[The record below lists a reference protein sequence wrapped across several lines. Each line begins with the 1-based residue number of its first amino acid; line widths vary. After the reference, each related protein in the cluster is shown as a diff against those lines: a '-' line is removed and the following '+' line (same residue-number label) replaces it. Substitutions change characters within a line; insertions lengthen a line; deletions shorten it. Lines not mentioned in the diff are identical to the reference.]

1 MKFTR
6 LKIMEAGLTANSR
19 MDEKDGK
26 FYPIFVTEQALESL
40 ANAGNIKPVHCR
52 KTHNGADMLDG
63 YLGKFDNFVHEGN
76 AVYADLTISPA
87 METAYPQE
95 VKFIAA
101 MIEKEPEMLGVSV
114 VQYDSY
120 ELDTEANTFN
130 MVGVNELYSCDLVGL
145 PAATTSLF
153 NNQLIKKTMNKFFSA
168 FASAFKPAT
177 KFATNTV
184 DLLDGGTITIE
195 SVGEELAVG
204 DKVYDADGNTA
215 EDGDYKVK
223 DGDNAAVLVVE
234 GGVVKEM
241 KEVEPETEPEK
252 EPETEPEPEKET
264 KEVPEEFA
272 AQIEAAN
279 ARITALETQI
289 ADMVSKFN
297 KTTGKP
303 TAAGKQPDTFGKEKK
318 AETKLSKDKV
328 AEAAAKFYK

>member
-19 MDEKDGK
+19 IDEKDGK

-52 KTHNGADMLDG
+52 KTHNGQDMLDG

-168 FASAFKPAT
+168 FASVFKPAT

-195 SVGEELAVG
+195 SAGEELAVG

-215 EDGDYKVK
+215 GDGDYKVK

-241 KEVEPETEPEK
+241 KEVKPETEPEK
-252 EPETEPEPEKET
+252 EPETEPEPET

-279 ARITALETQI
+279 ARITALETQL

>member
-1 MKFTR
+1 
-6 LKIMEAGLTANSR
+6 
-19 MDEKDGK
+19 
-26 FYPIFVTEQALESL
+26 
-40 ANAGNIKPVHCR
+40 
-52 KTHNGADMLDG
+52 
-63 YLGKFDNFVHEGN
+63 
-76 AVYADLTISPA
+76 
-87 METAYPQE
+87 
-95 VKFIAA
+95 
-101 MIEKEPEMLGVSV
+101 
-114 VQYDSY
+114 
-120 ELDTEANTFN
+120 
-130 MVGVNELYSCDLVGL
+130 
-145 PAATTSLF
+145 
-153 NNQLIKKTMNKFFSA
+153 MNKFFSA
-168 FASAFKPAT
+168 FASVFKPAT

-241 KEVEPETEPEK
+241 KEVEPETET
-252 EPETEPEPEKET
+252 ETDPEKET

-289 ADMVSKFN
+289 AEMVSKFN
-297 KTTGKP
+297 KATGKP

>member
-168 FASAFKPAT
+168 FASVFKPAT

-184 DLLDGGTITIE
+184 DLWAGGTITIE
-195 SVGEELAVG
+195 SAGEELAVG
-204 DKVYDADGNTA
+204 DKVYDTDGNTA

-241 KEVEPETEPEK
+241 KEVKPETEPEK
-252 EPETEPEPEKET
+252 EPETEPDPET

-272 AQIEAAN
+272 AQIKAAN
-279 ARITALETQI
+279 ARITALETQLSE
-289 ADMVSKFN
+289 MVSKFN

>member
-6 LKIMEAGLTANSR
+6 LKIMEAGITTNSR

-52 KTHNGADMLDG
+52 KTHNGQDMLDG

-168 FASAFKPAT
+168 FASVFKPAT

-184 DLLDGGTITIE
+184 DLWNGGTITIE
-195 SVGEELAVG
+195 SAGDKLAVG
-204 DKVYDADGNTA
+204 DKVFNSEGNAA

-241 KEVEPETEPEK
+241 KEVEPEK
-252 EPETEPEPEKET
+252 EPEKET
-264 KEVPEEFA
+264 KAVPEEFA

-279 ARITALETQI
+279 ARITALETQL

>member
-1 MKFTR
+1 
-6 LKIMEAGLTANSR
+6 MEAGLTSNSR

-52 KTHNGADMLDG
+52 KTHNGQDMLDG

-114 VQYDSY
+114 VQYDNY
-120 ELDTEANTFN
+120 ELDTETNTFN

-153 NNQLIKKTMNKFFSA
+153 NNQLITKTMNKFFSA
-168 FASAFKPAT
+168 FASVFKPAS

-184 DLLDGGTITIE
+184 DLWDGGTITIE
-195 SVGEELAVG
+195 SAGDKLAVG
-204 DKVYDADGNTA
+204 DKVFNSEGNVA
-215 EDGDYKVK
+215 EDGEYKVR
-223 DGDNAAVLVVE
+223 DGEDVAILVVE

-241 KEVEPETEPEK
+241 KEIHYDEDEKEETDVFAEGETKEEPETK
-252 EPETEPEPEKET
+252 A
-264 KEVPEEFA
+264 VPEEFA

-289 ADMVSKFN
+289 AEMVSKFN
-297 KTTGKP
+297 KSTGRP

>member
-6 LKIMEAGLTANSR
+6 LKIMEEGLTTNFQKN
-19 MDEKDGK
+19 EKDGEY
-26 FYPIFVTEQALESL
+26 YPLFVTEQALESL
-40 ANAGNIKPVHCR
+40 AKVGNIKPVHCR
-52 KTHNGADMLDG
+52 KTHDGADMLDG
-63 YLGKFDNFVHEGN
+63 YIGKFDNFVHEGN

-95 VKFIAA
+95 VKFIAT

-114 VQYDSY
+114 VQYDRY
-120 ELDTEANTFN
+120 EFDTKTNMFN
-130 MVGVNELYSCDLVGL
+130 MVSVDELFSCDLVGL

-168 FASAFKPAT
+168 FASVFKPAT

-184 DLLDGGTITIE
+184 DLWDGGTITIE
-195 SVGEELAVG
+195 SAGEELAVG
-204 DKVYDADGNTA
+204 DKVFDADGNTA
-215 EDGDYKVK
+215 KDGNYKVK
-223 DGDNAAVLVVE
+223 DGDNTAILVVE

-241 KEVEPETEPEK
+241 IEADKPEK
-252 EPETEPEPEKET
+252 EPEKKPDPET
-264 KEVPEEFA
+264 KAVPEEFA

-279 ARITALETQI
+279 ARITALETQL

-303 TAAGKQPDTFGKEKK
+303 TAAGKQPGTFGEEKK

>member
-1 MKFTR
+1 
-6 LKIMEAGLTANSR
+6 MEAGLTANSR

-26 FYPIFVTEQALESL
+26 YYPIFVTEQALESL

-52 KTHNGADMLDG
+52 KTHNGQDMLDG

-168 FASAFKPAT
+168 FASVFKPAT

-195 SVGEELAVG
+195 SAGEELAVG

-252 EPETEPEPEKET
+252 EPEKET

-279 ARITALETQI
+279 ARITALETQL

>member
-52 KTHNGADMLDG
+52 KTHNGPDMLDG

-168 FASAFKPAT
+168 FASVFKPAT

-184 DLLDGGTITIE
+184 DLWDGGTITIE
-195 SVGEELAVG
+195 SAGEELAAG

-215 EDGDYKVK
+215 EDGEYKVK

-252 EPETEPEPEKET
+252 EPETEPEKET
-264 KEVPEEFA
+264 KAVPEEFA
-272 AQIEAAN
+272 AQVEAAN
-279 ARITALETQI
+279 ARIAALETQI
-289 ADMVSKFN
+289 ADMVNKFN
-297 KTTGKP
+297 KATGKP
-303 TAAGKQPDTFGKEKK
+303 TAAGQQPNVFGKEKEK
-318 AETKLSKDKV
+318 ETKLSKDKV